1 MHPTQYFMLYKLTDC
16 VDQEGSAVN
25 WWQRGRKRL
34 SWWVAGRGVHC
45 VYMWPEER
53 CACVQGVFEGL
64 TSLL

>member
-1 MHPTQYFMLYKLTDC
+1 MHPAQYFMLYKFTDC
-16 VDQEGSAVN
+16 VNQEGSAVN
-25 WWQRGRKRL
+25 GWQRGRERL
-34 SWWVAGRGVHC
+34 SWWVHC